1 MILVTVIQLEIFSM
15 KWASLFFLNCILI
28 LHVCLFQ
35 IRWCMN
41 CMFMYFCRLQKV
53 LGLDS
58 LDEVLDIKLVNSKH
72 IVQNVYNV
80 NKQGIVTLEDKSSEY
95 FRYFNLIFFIVIY

>member
-1 MILVTVIQLEIFSM
+1 
-15 KWASLFFLNCILI
+15 
-28 LHVCLFQ
+28 
-35 IRWCMN
+35 
-41 CMFMYFCRLQKV
+41 MFMYFCRLQKV

-58 LDEVLDIKLVNSKH
+58 LDEVLDAKLVNSKH

-95 FRYFNLIFFIVIY
+95 FRNPLFFKILQSTL

>member
-1 MILVTVIQLEIFSM
+1 
-15 KWASLFFLNCILI
+15 
-28 LHVCLFQ
+28 
-35 IRWCMN
+35 
-41 CMFMYFCRLQKV
+41 MFMCFCRLQKV

-58 LDEVLDIKLVNSKH
+58 LDEVLDTKLVNSKH

-95 FRYFNLIFFIVIY
+95 FRNVLFFLNIAIYFVKTLVFIMLLFSSGILIVGVNVYSIFTLLYRFWL

>member
-1 MILVTVIQLEIFSM
+1 
-15 KWASLFFLNCILI
+15 
-28 LHVCLFQ
+28 
-35 IRWCMN
+35 MN
-41 CMFMYFCRLQKV
+41 YVFMYFCRLQKV

-58 LDEVLDIKLVNSKH
+58 LDEVLDTKLVNSKH

-95 FRYFNLIFFIVIY
+95 FRNFHLIFLYCNLLGFKY

>member
-1 MILVTVIQLEIFSM
+1 
-15 KWASLFFLNCILI
+15 
-28 LHVCLFQ
+28 
-35 IRWCMN
+35 MN
-41 CMFMYFCRLQKV
+41 CVFMYFCRLQKV

-58 LDEVLDIKLVNSKH
+58 LDEVLDTKLVNSKH

-95 FRYFNLIFFIVIY
+95 FRNFYLIFYIVIYWDLSISSNLH